1 MGTVLCTLGFYAFF
15 KSFPIDFFTV
25 ASCFNKGDIHD
36 HVLLQILVFGV
47 MDLALVIGFRPWGHF
62 VMGSCHPLFIG
73 VEILDRC
80 SLHLSVGNEQ
90 ARIKIPAT

>member
-62 VMGSCHPLFIG
+62 VMGSCHPLFIVISG
-73 VEILDRC
+73 SDIGEI
-80 SLHLSVGNEQ
+80 
-90 ARIKIPAT
+90 RIKTTSCTPTTP

>member
-1 MGTVLCTLGFYAFF
+1 MGSVLWTLGLYAFF

-62 VMGSCHPLFIG
+62 VMGSCHPLFI
-73 VEILDRC
+73 E
-80 SLHLSVGNEQ
+80 SVFMFLPQPPE
-90 ARIKIPAT
+90 AREGHRWLRG

>member
-47 MDLALVIGFRPWGHF
+47 MDLALVIGFHPWGHF
-62 VMGSCHPLFIG
+62 VMGSCHLLFIE
-73 VEILDRC
+73 VETKK
-80 SLHLSVGNEQ
+80 
-90 ARIKIPAT
+90 A